1 MVDNV
6 TTALQVHVEV
16 VGLVSMTISTVSSCR
31 CVGDT
36 VEMTALES
44 TKLEASSNTAAVKSL
59 LTVMALLQQ
68 KP

>member
-6 TTALQVHVEV
+6 TTALQVHVEI
-16 VGLVSMTISTVSSCR
+16 VGLVSMTIGTVSSCR

-44 TKLEASSNTAAVKSL
+44 TKLEASSNTPCAEQL
-59 LTVMALLQQ
+59 CYYTHVMILVI
-68 KP
+68 